1 MSKLRAALV
10 TPLTGPLASF
20 GRAAASGL
28 TLWATQ
34 SANLP
39 PPWTGVELEVRDT
52 AKDPAAAMR
61 AAIDTQPDVLFGPY
75 GSSTMLAAARVANRV
90 VWNHGGAT
98 SRLSWPAFPQVINVL
113 SPASAYFDG
122 VLQVVRAT
130 DSSAATVSIFY
141 ASTGFGRDVATG
153 AVSAAAQLNFG
164 VRTVSFEPGYVLE
177 SIPILP
183 GSDVLLVAGNFAD
196 ELAAAPVLLA
206 RSWKAAAFVGAGVE
220 EVLAPLGDLR
230 EGLLGP
236 AQWMASMAL
245 EPDEGPD
252 SAWFV
257 EKYKQIAGV
266 DPPYPAA
273 QAFAAGLLCARCLR
287 ESGSSED
294 TLQLATARQLVCT
307 TLYGRFR
314 IDPVSGL
321 QVGHRVLIVQ
331 WQGGIRRVVWPPELA
346 ERPLVYPL
354 KRNERSGI

>member
-10 TPLTGPLASF
+10 TPLSGPLAAF
-20 GRAAASGL
+20 GRAAAAGL

-39 PPWTGVELEVRDT
+39 PQWTGVELDVRDT
-52 AKDPAAAMR
+52 ANNPAAAMR

-75 GSSTMLAAARVANRV
+75 GSSTMLVAARVAERV

-98 SRLSWPAFPQVINVL
+98 SQLSWPAFPRVINVL
-113 SPASAYFDG
+113 SPASTYFDG
-122 VLQVVRAT
+122 VLQVVRAS
-130 DSSAATVSIFY
+130 DPGAATVSICY
-141 ASTGFGRDVATG
+141 AATGFGRDVAAG
-153 AVSAAAQLNFG
+153 AISTAAQLNFE
-164 VRTVSFEPGYVLE
+164 VRAVSFEPGHVLE
-177 SIPILP
+177 GASTLP

-206 RSWKAAAFVGAGVE
+206 RGWKAAAFVGAGVE

-236 AQWMASMAL
+236 AQWMAAVAL
-245 EPDEGPD
+245 QPDEGPD

-257 EKYKQIAGV
+257 EKYKQTAGV

-294 TLQLATARQLVCT
+294 SVQLATARRLICT

-314 IDPVSGL
+314 IDPGSGL
-321 QVGHRVLIVQ
+321 QVGHQVLIVQ

-346 ERPLVYPL
+346 EHPLAYSL
-354 KRNERSGI
+354 KREEQQ